1 MALIKIHRYIEGPF
15 EDGDELWYNLCLVED
30 EDGELQAAEVY
41 FEDFDAAIDAKNAL
55 TTTLYIFQADAD
67 VCSTMTLN

>member
-30 EDGELQAAEVY
+30 GDGEVFTAEIY
-41 FEDFDAAIDAKNAL
+41 FEDFDAALDAKNML
-55 TTTLYIFQADAD
+55 TTTLFILRADAD